1 MPRPRSLAL
10 PLSLLMTIGLLLG
23 VVTPV
28 AAAPTALTAV
38 LTGAAET
45 APGGDPDGTGT
56 ATVTVDPAAGTLC
69 YTINVVDV
77 AAATGAHIHEAPS
90 GVAGPIQ
97 VSLTLP
103 DNSGNAADCAD
114 NPADYNAAEL
124 PNAAAISAFLADLAA
139 NPQKYYVNVH
149 TAPFPAGAVRGQLSN
164 PRLCGIVTSTTAGV
178 ISVGGTVVPSS
189 AVSAAV
195 LAQLTAA
202 ATAGAS
208 VCVDATYD
216 ASGTVVT
223 AVNLDATFTLC
234 ATVAATG
241 SGATRAF
248 TVGGFAIPAAQLSA
262 SEAATLELAL
272 LNGVIA
278 CANLVI
284 VDSAVT
290 DASGHAV
297 ACVTVGAVTSTSVTL
312 DGIAIPFGAGST
324 IAAQVVQGA
333 TLAIRVEV
341 NGAAVTF
348 SATTLAGCTASA
360 PAASL
365 LPNTSVDAGTPVP
378 ALLTG
383 LGTLHLLGALALTA
397 RRRRRGTETA

>member
-10 PLSLLMTIGLLLG
+10 PLSILMTIGLLVG
-23 VVTPV
+23 VVTPA
-28 AAAPTALTAV
+28 AAAPTALSAV
-38 LTGAAET
+38 LTGAEEVPDP
-45 APGGDPDGTGT
+45 PGGDTDGTGT

-69 YTINVVDV
+69 YTIVVVDV
-77 AAATGAHIHEAPS
+77 AAATGAHIHEAPP
-90 GVAGPIQ
+90 GVAGPIK

-103 DNSGNAADCAD
+103 DNSGNASDCAA
-114 NPADYNAAEL
+114 PGDYNAAEL
-124 PNAAAISAFLADLAA
+124 PNAAAVSAFLADLAA

-149 TAPFPAGAVRGQLSN
+149 TAPFPDGAVRGQLNN
-164 PRLCGIVTSTTAGV
+164 PRLCGPVVRDASTGV
-178 ISVGGTVVPSS
+178 ISIGGTVVPSS
-189 AVSAAV
+189 AVTAAVMAQLAAAASAA
-195 LAQLTAA
+195 
-202 ATAGAS
+202 AS
-208 VCVDATYD
+208 VCLDATYN
-216 ASGTVVT
+216 ASGEVVT

-248 TVGGFAIPAAQLSA
+248 TVGGFSIPAAQLST

-284 VDSAVT
+284 VDSVVT
-290 DASGHAV
+290 DVSGHVV

-312 DGIAIPFGAGST
+312 DGIAIPFGSGST
-324 IAAQVVQGA
+324 IGTQIQQGA
-333 TLAIRVEV
+333 TLAVRVEV

-348 SATTLAGCTASA
+348 SATTLAGCTPVAPPASA
-360 PAASL
+360 
-365 LPNTSVDAGTPVP
+365 LPDTSVDAGAPVS

-383 LGTLHLLGALALTA
+383 LGTLQLLGALALTA
-397 RRRRRGTETA
+397 RRRRRAA